1 MGMRVNAE
9 LPLPAD
15 LKNEYPL
22 SDKIKAIKAKRMRRS
37 EIFLQGNQTNSW

>member
-22 SDKIKAIKAKRMRRS
+22 SDKIKAIKAKRD
-37 EIFLQGNQTNSW
+37 E

>member
-9 LPLPAD
+9 PPLPAD

-22 SDKIKAIKAKRMRRS
+22 SDKNKS
-37 EIFLQGNQTNSW
+37 YQGEEG